1 MPHTFT
7 YPENEH
13 SWYVRYTYAFLKGFF
28 GPIVRL
34 VWIKKVEEL
43 ENIPQTGP
51 AIIAFNHQSYFD
63 FLCFIAVCPRQIY
76 YLSAEKFFSHPF
88 WKHAMRFTGQ
98 IKVHRQEHD
107 KKKLHATIHDHLKNG
122 SIIGIFPEG
131 TRAGHPI
138 EMLHA
143 FTGVA
148 RYAVNAG
155 VPVIPVGIHGTHGVM
170 ARGDSMPKFRKI
182 VSFHIGKSVHFT
194 QHHGK
199 ELSEKEYRDLT
210 DGIML
215 EISRLSGKTYPHVGK
230 MERDPRPP

>member
-1 MPHTFT
+1 MSFI

-13 SWYVRYTYAFLKGFF
+13 SWYVRYTYALLRGLF

-34 VWIKKVEEL
+34 IWIQKVEGL
-43 ENIPQTGP
+43 ESIPKTGP
-51 AIIAFNHQSYFD
+51 VIIAFNHQSYFD

-88 WKHAMRFTGQ
+88 WKHAMKFTGQ

-107 KKKLHATIHDHLKNG
+107 KQKLHATIHDHLRNG

-131 TRAGHPI
+131 TRASHPT

-148 RYAVNAG
+148 KYAVNAG
-155 VPVIPVGIHGTHGVM
+155 VPVIPVGIQGTHGVM
-170 ARGDSMPKFRKI
+170 ARGDHFPQFRKI
-182 VSFHIGKSVHFT
+182 VSFHIGAPIHFKE
-194 QHHGK
+194 HYGK
-199 ELSEKEYRDLT
+199 DLSEKEYRNLT
-210 DGIML
+210 DNVML
-215 EISRLSGKTYPHVGK
+215 EISRLSKKSYSHVGK
-230 MERDPRPP
+230 MERDVKPV